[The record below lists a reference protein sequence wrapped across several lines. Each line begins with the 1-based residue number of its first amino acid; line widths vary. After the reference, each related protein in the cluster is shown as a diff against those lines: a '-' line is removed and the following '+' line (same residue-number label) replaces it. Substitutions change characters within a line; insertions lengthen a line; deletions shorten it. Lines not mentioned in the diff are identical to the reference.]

1 MQFDLRSTVIVE
13 IKKVPIATFSAC
25 CLDFRFDDASYY
37 YWILSMQDLDS
48 AKTAADPRE
57 VHHST
62 YTVFPKSSCKVVYTN
77 VPNPVDP

>member
-1 MQFDLRSTVIVE
+1 MAVKIVLLQY
-13 IKKVPIATFSAC
+13 ILNC

-62 YTVFPKSSCKVVYTN
+62 HISQVKL
-77 VPNPVDP
+77 

>member
-1 MQFDLRSTVIVE
+1 MQFVVRGN
-13 IKKVPIATFSAC
+13 ATFSMC

-57 VHHST
+57 VHPST
-62 YTVFPKSSCKVVYTN
+62 LISQVKL
-77 VPNPVDP
+77 